1 MINALKALF
10 LHEKKMLKPFE
21 FVIKLITDVIDW
33 FYTPFSKY
41 IPIVTFRY
49 GFTGASNAVFD
60 VFLYFIFYNFI
71 FKKEL
76 VNILFITM
84 TPHIAAFVFVF
95 PITFTTG
102 FLLAR
107 YITFTKSNIRGRKQ
121 LFRYGL
127 TVLGSILLH
136 YVLLKFF
143 VEFVGFWPTFSK
155 IITIMIVATYSY
167 FAQKYFSF
175 KIIKSIIKE

>member
-1 MINALKALF
+1 MSYFFYNIIRLIN
-10 LHEKKMLKPFE
+10 
-21 FVIKLITDVIDW
+21 TVIDW
-33 FYTPFSKY
+33 FYKPFRHL

-49 GFTGASNAVFD
+49 GFTGALNTSFD
-60 VFLYFIFYNFI
+60 IFLFFIFYNFI

-76 VNILFITM
+76 VEILFIAM

-107 YITFTKSNIRGRKQ
+107 HITFTQSNLLGRKQ

-127 TVLGSILLH
+127 TVLGSIIIH
-136 YVLLKFF
+136 YFLLKFF
-143 VEFVGFWPTFSK
+143 VETLGFWPTFSK
-155 IITIMIVATYSY
+155 IITVAFVIVYSY
-167 FAQKYFSF
+167 FMQKYFSF
-175 KIIKSIIKE
+175 RVVKRIVKD